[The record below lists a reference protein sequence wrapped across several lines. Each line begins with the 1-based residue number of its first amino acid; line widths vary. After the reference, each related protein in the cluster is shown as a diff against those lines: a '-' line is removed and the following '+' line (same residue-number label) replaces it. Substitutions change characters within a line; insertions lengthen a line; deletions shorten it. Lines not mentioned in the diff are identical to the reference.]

1 MIRTKKELYQEVR
14 ENEVLIDNMNKQ
26 LSTYEKAL
34 NTKNEEIRLLK
45 LEVKAAKETEKE
57 WRILC
62 NEKTIECNEWRKLN
76 ASLTEQLVEVRAKLE
91 VAKIPF

>member
-45 LEVKAAKETEKE
+45 LEVKAAKDAEKE
-57 WRILC
+57 WRDLHA
-62 NEKTIECNEWRKLN
+62 EKSIECNEWSKLN
-76 ASLTEQLVEVRAKLE
+76 AHLTKQLVKARAKLE